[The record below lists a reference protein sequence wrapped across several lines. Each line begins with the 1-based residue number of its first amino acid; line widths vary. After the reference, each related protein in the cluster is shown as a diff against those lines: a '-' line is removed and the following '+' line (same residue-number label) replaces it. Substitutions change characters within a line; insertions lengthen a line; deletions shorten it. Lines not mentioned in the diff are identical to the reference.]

1 MSVKR
6 GVTALGLPALY
17 LDNGKRITT
26 HSMLKSYLGCPKA
39 TQYKY
44 AERLKPRIFTRRD
57 KPLKRGTWL
66 HELLEVHYQG
76 GDWKVR
82 HAQLTTKFNQL
93 FDEEKDAL
101 GNLPVECDTL
111 MRSYLWHYGADKAD
125 PFHGWRNI
133 QTELTLEV
141 PWPDSEDGN
150 DIYRC
155 RVDMLAED
163 EYGWFILDHKSHGQ
177 IPDHTVR
184 TLDAASPLY
193 IWAARESG
201 YPVRGFMWNYLR
213 TKAPTTPKMVYVGTK
228 RQGLSKAAID
238 TDYPTYA
245 RGIKAAVAEYGL
257 DWRSDETVVQRLQY
271 LKGQRYR
278 HGYPQTSAFFQRE
291 MLEKDDDMLARV
303 VATAMKTRDRMHAD
317 FDDFEIT
324 ERNTGRN
331 CSWCSFKGV
340 CTVELYGGH
349 ADIVRRKQFQVGDP
363 LDYYQDQ
370 KDSTG
375 EAV

>member
-6 GVTALGLPALY
+6 GRTASGLPALY

-26 HSMLKSYLGCPKA
+26 HSMLKTYLTCPKQ

-44 AERLKPRIFTRRD
+44 AERLKPKLLTKRD

-76 GDWKVR
+76 GAWMLR
-82 HAQLTTKFNQL
+82 HGALTRQFNQL
-93 FDEEKDAL
+93 MDEEKDAL
-101 GNLPVECDTL
+101 GDLPTECAQI
-111 MRSYLWHYGADKAD
+111 MRSYLWHYGASTED
-125 PFHGWRNI
+125 PYHGWRNI

-155 RVDMLAED
+155 RVDILAED
-163 EYGWFILDHKSHGQ
+163 EYGWFIGDHKSHGQ
-177 IPDHTVR
+177 IPDHTAR

-193 IWAARESG
+193 VWAARESG

-213 TKAPTTPKMVYVGTK
+213 TKAPSKPKMVYIGK
-228 RQGLSKAAID
+228 PREGLSKAAID

-245 RGIKAAVAEYGL
+245 RELKRL
-257 DWRSDETVVQRLQY
+257 SLLHDFDWRSDELVVQRLKH
-271 LKGQRYR
+271 LKSQRYK
-278 HGYPQTSAFFQRE
+278 HGQPQTSPFFQRE

-303 VATAMKTRDRMHAD
+303 VATAMRTRDRMHED
-317 FDDFEIT
+317 FDDFELT

-349 ADIVRRKQFQVGDP
+349 ADIVRRKQFAVGDP

-370 KDSTG
+370 RDTTELG
-375 EAV
+375 